1 MAHGS
6 TVMVQPL
13 ALTPKALLAQKLSTL
28 PVINRLKRAGHFKQ
42 QLYH

>member
-28 PVINRLKRAGHFKQ
+28 PIINRPGHFKQ